1 MEEKSDGTIRLSEHE
16 TELLT
21 KALQSAI
28 EELPVSKAMPSTD
41 FTRREKPSEEKT
53 ITRVLI

>member
-16 TELLT
+16 TEILT

-28 EELPVSKAMPSTD
+28 EELPISTAMPSTD
-41 FTRREKPSEEKT
+41 FSKREKSTGEKP
-53 ITRVLI
+53 IKRVLI